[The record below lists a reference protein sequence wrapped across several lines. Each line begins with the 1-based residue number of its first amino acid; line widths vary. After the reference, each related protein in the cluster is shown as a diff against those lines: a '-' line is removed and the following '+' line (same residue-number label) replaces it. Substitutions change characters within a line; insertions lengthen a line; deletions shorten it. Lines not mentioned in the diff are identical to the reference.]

1 MCWLSLHPEMQNS
14 LQQFVMYWNQ
24 HMTNSVVPAFLR
36 RRVVVLSSTSRLT
49 NDDSSDPEGQ
59 ATALRSADDGAAV
72 NPLAANAQSCVDV
85 LY

>member
-1 MCWLSLHPEMQNS
+1 
-14 LQQFVMYWNQ
+14 
-24 HMTNSVVPAFLR
+24 
-36 RRVVVLSSTSRLT
+36 LT